1 MYALYSAL
9 LFLLLLLSLPYWLL
23 QMARLGKYRAG
34 LAERLGQVPAR
45 LHHDFSGLPV
55 IWVHA
60 VSVGEVL
67 AVSALLEQ
75 LRVECAARVVISTTT
90 QTGQRLARQR
100 FGEENVFYFPID
112 LPFAI
117 GAYLRALKPK
127 VVVLAET
134 EFWPNFLRKAH
145 RSGARVIV
153 VNARISDRSFP
164 RYRRFRG
171 LLRHVLSNV
180 DQFLAQSEED
190 ARRLIEIGA
199 APECVEV
206 SGNLKFDVAPP
217 RAMPFVDEMRSKLAA
232 AHAGPTLVAGST
244 VEGEEQL
251 VFSAFREVLAQNP
264 QARLILAPRHRE
276 RFAQVASLLAQSGM
290 PFALRSEGRVEHSQ
304 WRVLLLDSIGE
315 LATVYSL
322 ADVAL
327 VGGSL
332 VPRGGHNILEPA
344 FHGVPIIVGPHTENF
359 RDIIALFRREN
370 AVIECPA
377 AELTSCL
384 QRLFGDKK
392 LRSELG
398 ARALSVLQ
406 AQRGAT
412 ARTHNAIRALLTGAE
427 R

>member
-1 MYALYSAL
+1 MYSLYSAL
-9 LFLLLLLSLPYWLL
+9 LFLLLALSLPYWLL

-34 LAERLGQVPAR
+34 LSERLGEVPER
-45 LHHDFSGLPV
+45 LHRDFSGLPIV
-55 IWVHA
+55 WVHA

-75 LRVECAARVVISTTT
+75 LRAEGAARIVISTTT

-134 EFWPNFLRKAH
+134 EFWPNFLQKAH

-164 RYRRFRG
+164 RYRRFRH
-171 LLRHVLSNV
+171 LLRRVLSNV

-190 ARRLIEIGA
+190 ARRLVEIGA
-199 APECVEV
+199 APERVEV
-206 SGNLKFDVAPP
+206 SGNLKFEVAPP
-217 RAMPFVDEMRSKLAA
+217 RALPFVEELRTQLSAV
-232 AHAGPTLVAGST
+232 HAGPTLVAGST
-244 VEGEEQL
+244 VEGEEQFIL
-251 VFSAFREVLAQNP
+251 SAFREMLARHP

-276 RFAQVASLLAQSGM
+276 RFAAVAALLAESGM
-290 PFALRSEGRVEHSQ
+290 PFALRSEARIAHSQ

-344 FHGVPIIVGPHTENF
+344 FYGVPIIVGPHTENF
-359 RDIIALFRREN
+359 RDIIALFRREK
-370 AVIECPA
+370 AVLECA
-377 AELTSCL
+377 AEELTSCL
-384 QRLFGDKK
+384 QKLFGDKQV
-392 LRSELG
+392 RTQLG
-398 ARALSVLQ
+398 TRACSVLQ

-412 ARTHNAIRALLTGAE
+412 ARTHDAIRALLTGAD

>member
-1 MYALYSAL
+1 MYVLYSTL

-34 LAERLGQVPAR
+34 LSERLGDVPER

-55 IWVHA
+55 VWVHA

-75 LRVECAARVVISTTT
+75 LRSEGAARVVISTTT

-117 GAYLRALKPK
+117 GAYLRALRPR

-134 EFWPNFLRKAH
+134 EFWPNFLHKAH
-145 RSGARVIV
+145 RSGARVAV

-164 RYRRFRG
+164 RYRRFRH
-171 LLRHVLSNV
+171 LLGSVLSNV

-190 ARRLIEIGA
+190 ARRLVEIGA
-199 APECVEV
+199 EPARVEV

-217 RAMPFVDEMRSKLAA
+217 RALPFVEHLREELAA
-232 AHAGPTLVAGST
+232 AHVGPTLVAGST
-244 VEGEEQL
+244 VDGEE
-251 VFSAFREVLAQNP
+251 SMVLAAFHELLSANP
-264 QARLILAPRHRE
+264 RARLILAPRHRE
-276 RFAQVASLLAQSGM
+276 RFAAVAALVAQSGM
-290 PFALRSEGRVEHSQ
+290 PFALRSESRIEHEKWS
-304 WRVLLLDSIGE
+304 VLLLDSIGE

-344 FHGVPIIVGPHTENF
+344 FFGVPTIVGPHTENF
-359 RDIIALFRREN
+359 RDIIGFFRREQ
-370 AVIECPA
+370 AVIECRP
-377 AELTSCL
+377 AELTSHL
-384 QRLFGDKK
+384 QQLFANPK
-392 LRSELG
+392 LRTQLG
-398 ARALSVLQ
+398 ARARSVLE

-412 ARTHNAIRALLTGAE
+412 ARTHNALRALLKETDV
-427 R
+427 

>member
-9 LFLLLLLSLPYWLL
+9 LSLLLLISLPYWLL

-34 LAERLGQVPAR
+34 LAERLGQVPER
-45 LHHDFSGLPV
+45 LHRDFSGRPV
-55 IWVHA
+55 VWVHA

-67 AVSALLEQ
+67 AVSALLER
-75 LRVECAARVVISTTT
+75 LRAEGAVRVVISTTT

-112 LPFAI
+112 LPLAI
-117 GAYLRALKPK
+117 GTYLRALRPK

-134 EFWPNFLRKAH
+134 EFWPNFLHMAH
-145 RSGARVIV
+145 RSGARVVV

-164 RYRRFRG
+164 RYRRFRA
-171 LLRHVLSNV
+171 LLRRVLSNV

-190 ARRLIEIGA
+190 AQRLIAVGA
-199 APECVEV
+199 MPERVAV

-217 RAMPFVDEMRSKLAA
+217 RSLPFVEELRAELASA
-232 AHAGPTLVAGST
+232 KAGPTLVAGST
-244 VEGEEQL
+244 VEGEEPFVL
-251 VFSAFREVLAQNP
+251 AAFRQIWTANP
-264 QARLILAPRHRE
+264 GARLILAPRHKE
-276 RFAQVASLLAQSGM
+276 RFAAVAALVAESGM
-290 PFALRSEGRVEHSQ
+290 PFALRSESCIAHDK

-344 FHGVPIIVGPHTENF
+344 FYGVPIIVGQHTENF
-359 RDIIALFRREN
+359 RDIIALFRREK
-370 AVIECPA
+370 AVIECAP
-377 AELTSCL
+377 AELTSHL
-384 QRLFGDKK
+384 QQLFADKN
-392 LRSELG
+392 LRTQLG
-398 ARALSVLQ
+398 TRACSVLQ
-406 AQRGAT
+406 KQRGAT
-412 ARTHNAIRALLTGAE
+412 ARTHDALHAILKGAE
-427 R
+427 

>member
-34 LAERLGQVPAR
+34 LNERLGEVPER
-45 LHHDFSGLPV
+45 LHRNPSGLPV
-55 IWVHA
+55 VWVHA

-75 LRVECAARVVISTTT
+75 LRGEGAARVVISTTT

-127 VVVLAET
+127 LIVLAET
-134 EFWPNFLRKAH
+134 EFWPNFLHKAH
-145 RSGARVIV
+145 RSGARVVV

-164 RYRRFRG
+164 RYRRFRA
-171 LLRHVLSNV
+171 LLRRVLSNV
-180 DQFLAQSEED
+180 DCFLAQSQED
-190 ARRLIEIGA
+190 AHRLIEIGA
-199 APECVEV
+199 APERVRV

-217 RAMPFVDEMRSKLAA
+217 RALPFVEQLRAELTA

-244 VEGEEQL
+244 VEGEEPFVL
-251 VFSAFREVLAQNP
+251 AAFRGVLARNP

-276 RFAQVASLLAQSGM
+276 RFAAVAALLAQSGM
-290 PFALRSEGRVEHSQ
+290 PFALRSEARIAHSQ

-327 VGGSL
+327 
-332 VPRGGHNILEPA
+332 
-344 FHGVPIIVGPHTENF
+344 
-359 RDIIALFRREN
+359 
-370 AVIECPA
+370 
-377 AELTSCL
+377 
-384 QRLFGDKK
+384 
-392 LRSELG
+392 
-398 ARALSVLQ
+398 
-406 AQRGAT
+406 
-412 ARTHNAIRALLTGAE
+412 
-427 R
+427 

>member
-1 MYALYSAL
+1 VYALYSAL

-34 LAERLGQVPAR
+34 LAERLGQVPER
-45 LHHDFSGLPV
+45 LHRDFSARPV

-67 AVSALLEQ
+67 AVSTLLEQ
-75 LRVECAARVVISTTT
+75 LRAEGASRVVISTTT

-112 LPFAI
+112 LPI
-117 GAYLRALKPK
+117 SVGAYLRALKPK

-134 EFWPNFLRKAH
+134 EFWPNFLHKAH

-164 RYRRFRG
+164 GYRRFRH

-190 ARRLIEIGA
+190 ARRLVEIGA
-199 APECVEV
+199 AADRVEV

-217 RAMPFVDEMRSKLAA
+217 RALPFVEELRAQLAA

-244 VEGEEQL
+244 VDGEEQFVL
-251 VFSAFREVLAQNP
+251 SAFREVLARNP

-276 RFAQVASLLAQSGM
+276 RFASVAALLAQSGM
-290 PFALRSEGRVEHSQ
+290 PFALRSEARIAHSQ

-315 LATVYSL
+315 LATAYSL

-344 FHGVPIIVGPHTENF
+344 FYGVPIIVGPHTENF

-370 AVIECPA
+370 AVIECA
-377 AELTSCL
+377 ATELTSCL
-384 QRLFGDKK
+384 QKLFSEKK
-392 LRSELG
+392 LRTELG
-398 ARALSVLQ
+398 TRASSVLQ

-412 ARTHNAIRALLTGAE
+412 TRTHDAIRALLAGAG